1 MSLQIK
7 PEYPCSMGDLYSIGE
22 TVWTNF
28 GNKLTDFTNYKALY
42 VAATKTTA
50 LAALDAAKAMPDDV
64 ARSATAE
71 TMRVGLVKQGD
82 ICLLNFTKLKGY
94 IETAFTDSDVWGI
107 QFGAAGGDYYREAS
121 NADWEKMNML
131 NQSMKNYINLNST
144 LLQGVAPN
152 LNMPVAFIAQQIADM
167 TSFSAKYLAFK
178 NAEETAPATAA
189 KINANNACYRT
200 MMQLMRDGQR
210 IYAKDEAN
218 RSLFVFSTLWSMI
231 NPSIAGVNGSV
242 LDSISFLPIE
252 NVVMTAQ
259 MSGAPAVV
267 INVDSNGDFGEQL
280 PTGDYVLTISALG
293 YNTQTINVSCK
304 LTGLKRVNVELV
316 KQ

>member
-1 MSLQIK
+1 
-7 PEYPCSMGDLYSIGE
+7 
-22 TVWTNF
+22 
-28 GNKLTDFTNYKALY
+28 
-42 VAATKTTA
+42 
-50 LAALDAAKAMPDDV
+50 
-64 ARSATAE
+64 
-71 TMRVGLVKQGD
+71 
-82 ICLLNFTKLKGY
+82 
-94 IETAFTDSDVWGI
+94 
-107 QFGAAGGDYYREAS
+107 
-121 NADWEKMNML
+121 
-131 NQSMKNYINLNST
+131 
-144 LLQGVAPN
+144 
-152 LNMPVAFIAQQIADM
+152 
-167 TSFSAKYLAFK
+167 
-178 NAEETAPATAA
+178 
-189 KINANNACYRT
+189 
-200 MMQLMRDGQR
+200 MMQMMRDGQR

-242 LDSISFLPIE
+242 LDSVSFLPIE

-280 PTGDYVLTISALG
+280 PVGDYVLTVSALG